1 MSPPT
6 GETANGS
13 TTPRLWCRPSGTAMS
28 FFVPTKRL
36 VPLAR
41 SNAYLST
48 SGSNESRKLFEAEV
62 TTSGRAA
69 KGHRCAGLWC
79 RWPAQTHYSW
89 CGWRCSPVREVR
101 VELLIVHR
109 VAVGAADLDHGGGQA
124 RRHGE
129 RAAAQVRDVH
139 RRQER
144 VALHGDCRERSCQE
158 AKHMA
163 EKVARC
169 SARLRG
175 EECSRGSRGK

>member
-1 MSPPT
+1 
-6 GETANGS
+6 
-13 TTPRLWCRPSGTAMS
+13 MS
-28 FFVPTKRL
+28 FFEPTKRL

-48 SGSNESRKLFEAEV
+48 SGSNESRKLFEAERV

-69 KGHRCAGLWC
+69 KGHRCAGLRC
-79 RWPAQTHYSW
+79 RWPARTHYSW

-101 VELLIVHR
+101 VELLVVHR

-158 AKHMA
+158 AEH
-163 EKVARC
+163 
-169 SARLRG
+169 RG
-175 EECSRGSRGK
+175 EIRVAISVQGLK

>member
-1 MSPPT
+1 
-6 GETANGS
+6 
-13 TTPRLWCRPSGTAMS
+13 MS
-28 FFVPTKRL
+28 FFEPAKRL

-41 SNAYLST
+41 SSAYLST

-69 KGHRCAGLWC
+69 KGHRCAGLRC
-79 RWPAQTHYSW
+79 RWPARTHYSW

-129 RAAAQVRDVH
+129 RAAAQVRDMH

-158 AKHMA
+158 AKHLGGITSGGFCG
-163 EKVARC
+163 VP
-169 SARLRG
+169 ARLPA
-175 EECSRGSRGK
+175 SRGRGAPTLSLRRSVERMQTRLAGMKK